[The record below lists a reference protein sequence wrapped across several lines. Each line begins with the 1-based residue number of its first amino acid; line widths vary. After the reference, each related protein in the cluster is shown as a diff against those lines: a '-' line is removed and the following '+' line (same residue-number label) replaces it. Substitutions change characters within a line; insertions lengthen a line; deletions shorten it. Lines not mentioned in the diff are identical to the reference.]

1 MKRIIILGLSLILL
15 FFLAFTLQKQL
26 STQPETETVPN
37 SNQFMPEEN
46 NRLGEEQAKEDSNN
60 QSNTTESLAN
70 EGKTDSAEVNTET
83 DTEAT
88 TELATY
94 NSNPDQTTQDLP
106 MIETTLETTTI
117 AEMAQE
123 KNLINTDLPETVIID
138 ENDQKYSL
146 YRLLDRPTIINVWA
160 SWCPPC
166 REEMPYFQEQ
176 YDLHHEDIQFIM
188 LNATLSRPSETQ
200 EAAQEYLNEFNYT
213 MPMYYDLGFNN
224 QVKLE
229 TAILPYTIVIHA
241 DGSFDRY
248 PGQMSENQLIE
259 IIDGLLAE

>member
-1 MKRIIILGLSLILL
+1 MKRLTILGLSLVFI
-15 FFLAFTLQKQL
+15 FILAFTLQQQL
-26 STQPETETVPN
+26 STSSKTESSLTSSQQIASETEQSVSEQATADNNEQSTIDSTDNETDSNFTVAD
-37 SNQFMPEEN
+37 SNEN
-46 NRLGEEQAKEDSNN
+46 N
-60 QSNTTESLAN
+60 
-70 EGKTDSAEVNTET
+70 
-83 DTEAT
+83 EAT

-94 NSNPDQTTQDLP
+94 NSNPDQTTQELP

-138 ENDQKYSL
+138 QNNQKYSL

-166 REEMPYFQEQ
+166 REEMPYFQKQ
-176 YDLHHEDIQFIM
+176 YDLHHEDIQFVM
-188 LNATLSRPSETQ
+188 LNATLSRPSETE
-200 EAAQEYLNEFNYT
+200 EAAKEYLKEFNYT
-213 MPMYYDLGFNN
+213 MPIYYDLGFNN

-229 TAILPYTIVIHA
+229 TAILPYTIVVHA

-248 PGQMSENQLIE
+248 PGQMSEEQLIE

>member
-1 MKRIIILGLSLILL
+1 MKRLTILGLSLVFI
-15 FFLAFTLQKQL
+15 FILAFTLQQQL
-26 STQPETETVPN
+26 SSSP
-37 SNQFMPEEN
+37 
-46 NRLGEEQAKEDSNN
+46 
-60 QSNTTESLAN
+60 
-70 EGKTDSAEVNTET
+70 KTDSSLTSSQEITSET
-83 DTEAT
+83 DQSVSNQAISDNNEQSTIDATNNETDQNSTVADSNENIEAT
-88 TELATY
+88 TELVTY
-94 NSNPDQTTQDLP
+94 HSNPDQTTQELP

-138 ENDQKYSL
+138 QNDQKYSL

-166 REEMPYFQEQ
+166 REEMPYFQKQ
-176 YDLHHEDIQFIM
+176 YDLHHEDIQFVM
-188 LNATLSRPSETQ
+188 LNATLSRPSETE
-200 EAAQEYLNEFNYT
+200 EAAKEYLKEFNYT
-213 MPMYYDLGFNN
+213 MPIYYDLGFNN

-248 PGQMSENQLIE
+248 PGQMSEEQLIE

>member
-1 MKRIIILGLSLILL
+1 MKRLTILGLSLVFI
-15 FFLAFTLQKQL
+15 FILAFTLQQHL
-26 STQPETETVPN
+26 SSSP
-37 SNQFMPEEN
+37 
-46 NRLGEEQAKEDSNN
+46 
-60 QSNTTESLAN
+60 
-70 EGKTDSAEVNTET
+70 KTDSSLTSSQKITSET
-83 DTEAT
+83 DQSVSNKAISENNEQSTIDATNNETDQNSTGADSNENNEAT
-88 TELATY
+88 TELVTY
-94 NSNPDQTTQDLP
+94 HSNPDQTTQELP

-138 ENDQKYSL
+138 QNDQKYSL

-166 REEMPYFQEQ
+166 REEMPYFQKQ
-176 YDLHHEDIQFIM
+176 YDLHHEDIQFVM
-188 LNATLSRPSETQ
+188 LNATLSRPSETE
-200 EAAQEYLNEFNYT
+200 EAAKEYLKEFNYT
-213 MPMYYDLGFNN
+213 MPIYYDLGFNN

-248 PGQMSENQLIE
+248 PGQMSEEQLIE

>member
-1 MKRIIILGLSLILL
+1 MKRLTILGLSLVFI
-15 FFLAFTLQKQL
+15 FILAFTLQQQL
-26 STQPETETVPN
+26 STSPKTESSLTSSQQIASETEQSVSEQTTAD
-37 SNQFMPEEN
+37 N
-46 NRLGEEQAKEDSNN
+46 NEHSDNESETTPTLADSNKN
-60 QSNTTESLAN
+60 N
-70 EGKTDSAEVNTET
+70 
-83 DTEAT
+83 EAT

-94 NSNPDQTTQDLP
+94 NSNPDQTTQELP

-138 ENDQKYSL
+138 QNGQKYSL

-166 REEMPYFQEQ
+166 REEMPYFQKQ
-176 YDLHHEDIQFIM
+176 YDLHHEDIQFVM
-188 LNATLSRPSETQ
+188 LNATLSRPSETE
-200 EAAQEYLNEFNYT
+200 EAAKEYLKEFNYT
-213 MPMYYDLGFNN
+213 MPIYYDLGFNN

-229 TAILPYTIVIHA
+229 TAILPYTIVVHA

-248 PGQMSENQLIE
+248 PGQMSEEQLIE
-259 IIDGLLAE
+259 IIAGLLAE

>member
-1 MKRIIILGLSLILL
+1 MKRLTILGLSLVFI
-15 FFLAFTLQKQL
+15 FILAFTLQQQL
-26 STQPETETVPN
+26 LSSPKTESSLTSSQETASETDQSV
-37 SNQFMPEEN
+37 SNQAISDNNEQSTIDATNNETDQNSTVADSNEN
-46 NRLGEEQAKEDSNN
+46 N
-60 QSNTTESLAN
+60 
-70 EGKTDSAEVNTET
+70 
-83 DTEAT
+83 EAT
-88 TELATY
+88 TELVTY
-94 NSNPDQTTQDLP
+94 HSNPDQTTQELP

-138 ENDQKYSL
+138 QNDQKYSL

-166 REEMPYFQEQ
+166 REEMPYFQKQ

-188 LNATLSRPSETQ
+188 LNATLSRPSETE
-200 EAAQEYLNEFNYT
+200 EAAKEYLKEFNYT
-213 MPMYYDLGFNN
+213 MPIYYDLGFNN

-248 PGQMSENQLIE
+248 PGQMSEEQLIE

>member
-1 MKRIIILGLSLILL
+1 MKRLTILGLSLVFI
-15 FFLAFTLQKQL
+15 FILAFTLQQQL
-26 STQPETETVPN
+26 SSSP
-37 SNQFMPEEN
+37 
-46 NRLGEEQAKEDSNN
+46 
-60 QSNTTESLAN
+60 
-70 EGKTDSAEVNTET
+70 KTDSSLTSSQEIASET
-83 DTEAT
+83 DQSVRDQAMADNNEQSTIDVTDNETDKNSTVADSNENNEAT
-88 TELATY
+88 TELVTY
-94 NSNPDQTTQDLP
+94 HSNPDQTTQELP

-138 ENDQKYSL
+138 QNDQKYSL

-166 REEMPYFQEQ
+166 REEMPYFQKQ
-176 YDLHHEDIQFIM
+176 YDLHHEDIQFVM
-188 LNATLSRPSETQ
+188 LNATLSRPSETE
-200 EAAQEYLNEFNYT
+200 EAAKEYLKEFNYT
-213 MPMYYDLGFNN
+213 MPIYYDLGFNN

-229 TAILPYTIVIHA
+229 TAILPYTIVVHA

-248 PGQMSENQLIE
+248 PGQMSEEQLIE